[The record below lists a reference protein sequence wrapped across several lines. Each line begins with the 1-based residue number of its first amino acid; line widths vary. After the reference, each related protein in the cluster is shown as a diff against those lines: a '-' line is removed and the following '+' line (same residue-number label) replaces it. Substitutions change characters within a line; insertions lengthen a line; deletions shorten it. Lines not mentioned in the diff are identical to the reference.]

1 MTDIASQRQID
12 AADPNASTWL
22 SANAGSGK
30 TRVLTDR
37 VARLLLEGAPPQNI
51 LCLTYTKAAA
61 GEMQNR
67 LFKTLG
73 AWAMMPD
80 ADLADTLAG
89 IGAGTALPL
98 GSARTL
104 FARAIETP
112 GGLKIQT
119 IHSFCA
125 ALLRQF
131 PLEAGVSPGFTEMDE
146 SAQRHLLADLLEML
160 AEEDRDGAVSGLA
173 RYHSGADLPRF
184 TAEIAA
190 RRAAF
195 ATPPDRAGLLR
206 AYGAPADL
214 TPADLTLELDLD
226 AGLIARLKST
236 LRNYGSSND
245 LKAFDRLTELE
256 LDNPG
261 PADHAILEG
270 LLLVGSGDNA
280 FTSKRGKFPTKATRA
295 MMAPEDL
302 DALDALMDRVEALRP
317 RRLALA
323 AAERTLALHRFAA
336 QLLPAYEAEKARRGW
351 LDFDDLIARAATLL
365 SDSAAADWVRFRLDG
380 RIDHILVDESQD
392 TSLSQWRVI
401 QRLSEEFGTG
411 EGAEGRTLFVVGDK
425 KQSIYSFQGAD
436 LDVFE
441 EMRARFSEQLG
452 ASGGMRERALL
463 HSFRSAPAILR
474 AVDATF
480 HGGTGLGGAPTHIA
494 FHEERPG
501 RVDLWPLV
509 EPQGKSEEA
518 VWYDPVDLVS
528 PDHPSRILS
537 ARIAAEISRMIADP
551 TMLVVEDGKAR
562 RAHAGDMLILV
573 KGRTGQGDL
582 FQSLIRALKSEGL
595 PVAGADLMRLDAEL
609 AVKDLRA
616 LLAFLALPEDDLSLA
631 AALRSPLFGWSE
643 DRLYRLAA
651 GRGQRYLW
659 RRLEDE
665 AAEHAD
671 THPILRDLRDQA
683 DFLRPYDLLER
694 ALVRHGGRR
703 RLLARLGAECEDA
716 IDEMLALALAY
727 ERQEVPSL
735 TGFLAWLDG
744 EAVEVKRP
752 LDQSG
757 HAVRVM
763 TVHGAKGLEAP
774 VVFLPDSMRPPDN
787 KPKNIALD
795 AEGGAHWLPAK
806 PERPALL
813 VAAREDL
820 ARREA
825 LERQRLLYVA
835 MTRAETRLVVCGIGD
850 GGKSDGTWYGDV
862 RAGLVAAGA
871 VPCAMPTGEDG
882 LRLEN
887 GDWSAEIRDAAT
899 PETGPTADL
908 PAWAEAKAPP
918 PPPRTKPLAPSD
930 LPGAKAL
937 GGEGRSEEEAKRHGR
952 RVHLLLEHLGPLPP
966 GRHAET
972 AVALLAAGEDAAPE
986 DEARALAAEVTALL
1000 ARPELAGIFAPDAL
1014 AEVPVTAAIPE
1025 LGGARI
1031 RGVIDRLLI
1040 GPESVLIVDFK
1051 TNAVVPG
1058 SPAETPDGIL
1068 RQMAA
1073 YASAVAQIYPDRRIE
1088 TAILWT
1094 ATGQLMVLPHEIVMA
1109 SLPTPATS

>member
-1 MTDIASQRQID
+1 
-12 AADPNASTWL
+12 
-22 SANAGSGK
+22 
-30 TRVLTDR
+30 
-37 VARLLLEGAPPQNI
+37 
-51 LCLTYTKAAA
+51 
-61 GEMQNR
+61 MQNR
-67 LFKTLG
+67 LFRTLG

-80 ADLADTLAG
+80 PDLADTLVR

-98 GSARTL
+98 ENARTL

-146 SAQRHLLADLLEML
+146 SAQRHLLADLLETL
-160 AEEDRDGAVSGLA
+160 AEADPDGAVSGLA
-173 RYHSGADLPRF
+173 RYHSGADLPKF
-184 TAEIAA
+184 TTEIVS
-190 RRAAF
+190 RRSAF
-195 ATPPDRAGLLR
+195 ATPPDRAALLR
-206 AYGAPADL
+206 AHGAPENL
-214 TPADLTLELDLD
+214 TPADLIADLALDPDLLGSLLS
-226 AGLIARLKST
+226 ALKSDEV
-236 LRNYGSSND
+236 NFS
-245 LKAFDRLTELE
+245 AFDRLAQIDPNNVRLSDLE
-256 LDNPG
+256 
-261 PADHAILEG
+261 ALEHHMLTKQDAKSPFSPKKNRFPKKEVK
-270 LLLVGSGDNA
+270 LLLSPQER
-280 FTSKRGKFPTKATRA
+280 K
-295 MMAPEDL
+295 DL
-302 DALDALMDRVEALRP
+302 HALMDRLAGLRP
-317 RRLALA
+317 LRLALA
-323 AAERTLALHRFAA
+323 ATDRTLALHRFAA
-336 QLLPAYEAEKARRGW
+336 RLLPAYETEKARRGW

-452 ASGGMRERALL
+452 AAGGMRERALL

-480 HGGTGLGGAPTHIA
+480 YTGTGLGGAPTHIA

-509 EPQGKSEEA
+509 EPQGKREEP

-528 PDHPSRILS
+528 PDHPARILS
-537 ARIAAEISRMIADP
+537 ARIATEISRMIADP
-551 TMLVVEDGKAR
+551 TMLVVEKGVTR
-562 RAHAGDMLILV
+562 RAHAGDVLILV

-595 PVAGADLMRLDAEL
+595 PVAGADVMRLDAEL

-631 AALRSPLFGWSE
+631 AILRSPLFGWSE

-651 GRGQRYLW
+651 GRGSRYLW
-659 RRLEDE
+659 RRLVDE
-665 AAEHAD
+665 AADHPD

-694 ALVRHGGRR
+694 ALVRHCGRR

-716 IDEMLALALAY
+716 IDEMLSLALAY

-757 HAVRVM
+757 RAVRVM

-774 VVFLPDSMRPPDN
+774 VVFLPDTMRPPDN
-787 KPKNIALD
+787 KPKNIVLD
-795 AEGGAHWLPAK
+795 PDGGAHWLPAK
-806 PERPALL
+806 LERPALL
-813 VAAREDL
+813 TAAREEI
-820 ARREA
+820 ARRDA

-835 MTRAETRLVVCGIGD
+835 MTRAETRLIVCGIGD
-850 GGKSDGTWYGDV
+850 GEKSDGTWYGDV
-862 RAGLVAAGA
+862 RAGLEAAGA
-871 VPCAMPTGEDG
+871 TPCAMPTGEGG

-887 GDWSAEIRDAAT
+887 GDWTAEIRDAST
-899 PETGPTADL
+899 TREEPEADL
-908 PAWAEAKAPP
+908 PAWAEAKAPLP
-918 PPPRTKPLAPSD
+918 PARSKPIPPSD

-952 RVHLLLEHLGPLPP
+952 RIHLLLEHLAPLPP
-966 GRHAET
+966 ERHPET

-986 DEARALAAEVTALL
+986 DEARALAEGVTALL
-1000 ARPELAGIFAPDAL
+1000 ARPDLTEIFAPDAL
-1014 AEVPVTAAIPE
+1014 AEVPVTAALPE
-1025 LGGARI
+1025 LGGARM

-1040 GPESVLIVDFK
+1040 GPERVLIVDFK
-1051 TNAVVPG
+1051 TNAVVPVT
-1058 SPAETPDGIL
+1058 PAETPDGIL

-1073 YASAVAQIYPDRRIE
+1073 YRAALTQIYPHHRID

-1094 ATGQLMVLPHEIVMA
+1094 ATGRLMVLPHEIVMA
-1109 SLPTPATS
+1109 SLATPATS